1 MPGKLTVGT
10 AGALPFLVG
19 GWKGGSGGVG
29 PEPLFNMDDDDDE
42 DAVEDEDDGEPFG
55 TDDDVT
61 PLPFVAIVER
71 PFMGSTLSAPVP
83 LLILLLPLA
92 TTELGPARSGETER
106 VEF

>member
-19 GWKGGSGGVG
+19 GYSGGRG
-29 PEPLFNMDDDDDE
+29 PDPLFNMDNDDDE
-42 DAVEDEDDGEPFG
+42 DAVEDEDDDEPFG

-61 PLPFVAIVER
+61 PLPFVAMVER
-71 PFMGSTLSAPVP
+71 PFMGGTLSAPVP
-83 LLILLLPLA
+83 LILLLLLPLA
-92 TTELGPARSGETER
+92 TTELGPARSGETGR